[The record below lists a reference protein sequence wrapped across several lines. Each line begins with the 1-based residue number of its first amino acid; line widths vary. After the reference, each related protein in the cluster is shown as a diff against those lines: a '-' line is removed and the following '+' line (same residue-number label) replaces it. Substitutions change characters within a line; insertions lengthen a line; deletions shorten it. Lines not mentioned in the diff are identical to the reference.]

1 MNKPQKGKGNPTKG
15 NYIIKNNNKKGSTF
29 TGTLLGVGDGGDE
42 IVDGGGVDE
51 VDEDDEHDESF
62 ELVVDPVSPRHAQ
75 SQSSSNS
82 PLHGSKQGPG
92 PSLCC

>member
-1 MNKPQKGKGNPTKG
+1 M
-15 NYIIKNNNKKGSTF
+15 
-29 TGTLLGVGDGGDE
+29 GVGDGGDE

-51 VDEDDEHDESF
+51 VDEDDDHDESF
-62 ELVVDPVSPRHAQ
+62 ELVVDPVSPRHVQ

-92 PSLCC
+92 PSLCCSVYFLREGHG